1 MNTMLSL
8 LLKSMRSRIIPT
20 SLVTISLMAS
30 MVLLLSIERIQQ
42 GAEKGFNQS
51 ISGVDAIIGPRAS
64 SLELVLYTVFHLGR
78 PTNNITTKTIN
89 DVKLRSD
96 ISWLVPIALGD
107 SHRGYRVI
115 ATEPNYFKHIRY
127 GNNQPLAFSQG
138 APFSGF
144 SEATIGS
151 DVAKK
156 LNYTVGS
163 EIQVTHGSIESIG
176 SKHDDFSFKVT
187 GVLNKTGTPIDQ
199 DILLDLKGYE
209 LLHLGWKSGKKVFS
223 LNDINFSSLPP
234 DALNPKTVTAAFV
247 GLKSKLTIFNFSKN
261 IREYPEEAISA
272 VIPGIAL
279 SELWSIV
286 GLVDK
291 GFQLLSWIIIAIS
304 LIAMVTLIIA
314 SLDNRKQEMTI
325 YRANGASPKFLAA
338 MVIYESLIIGLMA
351 IIGAII
357 LVTIVTYFATTQ
369 LNLALGISPSFEW
382 ISIDEIKVFSIIL
395 LSGALSSLI
404 PATMVFRKN
413 IHQTLS

>member
-1 MNTMLSL
+1 MLSL

-42 GAEKGFNQS
+42 GAEEGFNQS
-51 ISGVDAIIGPRAS
+51 ISGVDAIIGPRSS

-89 DVKLRSD
+89 DVKQRSD

-115 ATEPNYFKHIRY
+115 ATEPNYFQHIRY
-127 GNNQPLAFSQG
+127 GNNQSLTFSEG
-138 APFSGF
+138 APFTEL
-144 SEATIGS
+144 SEATLGS

-156 LNYTVGS
+156 LNYSVGS
-163 EIQVTHGSIESIG
+163 EIQITHGSIESIA
-176 SKHDDFSFKVT
+176 SKHDDFSFTVT

-199 DILLDLKGYE
+199 AIFLDLKGYE

-223 LNDINFSSLPP
+223 LEDIDLSSLPP

-338 MVIYESLIIGLMA
+338 MVVYESLVIGLVA

-357 LVTIVTYFATTQ
+357 LVTAVTYFATSQ
-369 LNLALGISPSFEW
+369 LNLALGISPSFKW
-382 ISIDEIKVFSIIL
+382 ISLDEIKVFSIIL
-395 LSGALSSLI
+395 LSGASSSLI
-404 PATMVFRKN
+404 PAAMVFRKN
-413 IHQTLS
+413 LHQTLS

>member
-1 MNTMLSL
+1 MLSL

-42 GAEKGFNQS
+42 GTEEGFNQS
-51 ISGVDAIIGPRAS
+51 ISGVDAIIGPRSS

-89 DVKLRSD
+89 DVKQRSD

-115 ATEPNYFKHIRY
+115 ATEPNYFQHIRY
-127 GNNQPLAFSQG
+127 GNNQPLTFSKG
-138 APFSGF
+138 APFTEL
-144 SEATIGS
+144 SEATLGS
-151 DVAKK
+151 DVAEK
-156 LNYTVGS
+156 LNYSVGS
-163 EIQVTHGSIESIG
+163 EIQITHGSIESIG
-176 SKHDDFSFKVT
+176 SKHDDFSFTVT

-199 DILLDLKGYE
+199 AVFLDLKGYE

-223 LNDINFSSLPP
+223 LEDIDLSSLPP

-338 MVIYESLIIGLMA
+338 MVICESLVIGLVA

-357 LVTIVTYFATTQ
+357 LVTAVTYFATSQ
-369 LNLALGISPSFEW
+369 LNLALGISPSFKW
-382 ISIDEIKVFSIIL
+382 ISLDEIKVFGIIL
-395 LSGALSSLI
+395 LSGVLSSLI
-404 PATMVFRKN
+404 PAAMVFRKN
-413 IHQTLS
+413 LHQALS

>member
-1 MNTMLSL
+1 
-8 LLKSMRSRIIPT
+8 MRSRIIPT

-42 GAEKGFNQS
+42 GTEEGFNQS
-51 ISGVDAIIGPRAS
+51 ISGVDAIIGPRSS

-89 DVKLRSD
+89 DVKQRSD
-96 ISWLVPIALGD
+96 VSWLVPIALGD

-115 ATEPNYFKHIRY
+115 ATEPNYFQHIRY
-127 GNNQPLAFSQG
+127 GNNQPLTFSKG
-138 APFSGF
+138 APFTEL
-144 SEATIGS
+144 SEATLGS
-151 DVAKK
+151 DVAEK
-156 LNYTVGS
+156 LNYSVGS
-163 EIQVTHGSIESIG
+163 EIQITHGSIESIG
-176 SKHDDFSFKVT
+176 SKHDDFSFTVT

-199 DILLDLKGYE
+199 AIFLDLKGYE

-223 LNDINFSSLPP
+223 LEDIDLSSLPP

-261 IREYPEEAISA
+261 IREYTEEAISA

-338 MVIYESLIIGLMA
+338 MVICESLVIGLVA

-357 LVTIVTYFATTQ
+357 LVTAVTYFATSQ
-369 LNLALGISPSFEW
+369 LNLALGISPSFKW
-382 ISIDEIKVFSIIL
+382 TSLDEIKVFGIIL
-395 LSGALSSLI
+395 LSGVLSSLI
-404 PATMVFRKN
+404 PAAMVFRKN
-413 IHQTLS
+413 LHQALS

>member
-1 MNTMLSL
+1 MLSL

-42 GAEKGFNQS
+42 GAEEGFNQS
-51 ISGVDAIIGPRAS
+51 ISGVDAIIGPRSS

-89 DVKLRSD
+89 DVKQRSD

-115 ATEPNYFKHIRY
+115 ATEPNYFQHIRY
-127 GNNQPLAFSQG
+127 GNNQSLTFSKG
-138 APFSGF
+138 APFTEL
-144 SEATIGS
+144 SEATLGS
-151 DVAKK
+151 DVAEK
-156 LNYTVGS
+156 LNYSVGS
-163 EIQVTHGSIESIG
+163 EIQITHGSIESIA
-176 SKHDDFSFKVT
+176 SKHDDFSFTVT

-199 DILLDLKGYE
+199 AIFLDLKGYE

-223 LNDINFSSLPP
+223 LEDIDLSSLPP

-338 MVIYESLIIGLMA
+338 MVIYESLVIGLVA

-357 LVTIVTYFATTQ
+357 LVTAVTYFATSQ
-369 LNLALGISPSFEW
+369 LNLALGISPSFKW
-382 ISIDEIKVFSIIL
+382 ISLDEIKVFSIIL
-395 LSGALSSLI
+395 LSGASSSLI
-404 PATMVFRKN
+404 PAAMVFRQN
-413 IHQTLS
+413 LHQTLS

>member
-1 MNTMLSL
+1 MLSL

-42 GAEKGFNQS
+42 GAEEGFNQS
-51 ISGVDAIIGPRAS
+51 ISGVDAIIGPRSS

-78 PTNNITTKTIN
+78 PTNNITTKTID
-89 DVKLRSD
+89 DVKQRSD

-107 SHRGYRVI
+107 SHRGYRVV

-127 GNNQPLAFSQG
+127 GNNQPLTFSKG
-138 APFSGF
+138 VPFAEL
-144 SEATIGS
+144 SEATLGS
-151 DVAKK
+151 DVAEK
-156 LNYTVGS
+156 LNYSVGS
-163 EIQVTHGSIESIG
+163 EIQITHGSIESLG

-199 DILLDLKGYE
+199 AVFLDLKGYE

-223 LNDINFSSLPP
+223 LEDIDLSSLPP

-314 SLDNRKQEMTI
+314 SLDNRKHEMTI

-338 MVIYESLIIGLMA
+338 MVIYESLVIGLVA

-357 LVTIVTYFATTQ
+357 LVTAVTYFATNQ
-369 LNLALGISPSFEW
+369 LNLALGISPSFKW
-382 ISIDEIKVFSIIL
+382 ISLNEIKVFSIIL
-395 LSGALSSLI
+395 LSGVLSGLI
-404 PATMVFRKN
+404 PAAMVLRKN
-413 IHQTLS
+413 LHQALS

>member
-1 MNTMLSL
+1 MLSL

-42 GAEKGFNQS
+42 GTEEGFNQS
-51 ISGVDAIIGPRAS
+51 ISGVDAIIGPRSS

-89 DVKLRSD
+89 DVKQRSD

-115 ATEPNYFKHIRY
+115 ATEPNYFQHIRY
-127 GNNQPLAFSQG
+127 GNNQPLTFSKG
-138 APFSGF
+138 APFAEL
-144 SEATIGS
+144 SEATLGS
-151 DVAKK
+151 DVAEK
-156 LNYTVGS
+156 LNYSVGS
-163 EIQVTHGSIESIG
+163 EIQITHGSIESIG
-176 SKHDDFSFKVT
+176 SKHDDFSFTVT

-199 DILLDLKGYE
+199 AIFLDLKGYE

-223 LNDINFSSLPP
+223 LEDIDLSSLPP

-338 MVIYESLIIGLMA
+338 MVICESLVIGLVA

-357 LVTIVTYFATTQ
+357 LVTAVTYFATSQ
-369 LNLALGISPSFEW
+369 LNLALGISPSFKW
-382 ISIDEIKVFSIIL
+382 ISLDEIKVFGIIL

-404 PATMVFRKN
+404 PAAMVFRKN
-413 IHQTLS
+413 LHQALS

>member
-1 MNTMLSL
+1 MLSL

-42 GAEKGFNQS
+42 GTEEGFNQS
-51 ISGVDAIIGPRAS
+51 ISGVDAIIGPRSS

-89 DVKLRSD
+89 DVKQRSD

-115 ATEPNYFKHIRY
+115 ATEPNYFQHIRY
-127 GNNQPLAFSQG
+127 GNNQPLTFSKG
-138 APFSGF
+138 APFTEL
-144 SEATIGS
+144 SEATLGS
-151 DVAKK
+151 DVAEK
-156 LNYTVGS
+156 LNYSVGS
-163 EIQVTHGSIESIG
+163 EIQITHGSIESIG
-176 SKHDDFSFKVT
+176 SKHDDFSFTVT

-199 DILLDLKGYE
+199 AIFLDLKGYE

-223 LNDINFSSLPP
+223 LEDIDLSSLPP

-261 IREYPEEAISA
+261 IREYTEEAISA

-291 GFQLLSWIIIAIS
+291 GFKLLSWIIIAIS

-338 MVIYESLIIGLMA
+338 MVVYESLVIGLVA

-357 LVTIVTYFATTQ
+357 LVTAVTYFATSQ
-369 LNLALGISPSFEW
+369 LNLALGISPSFKW
-382 ISIDEIKVFSIIL
+382 ISLDEIKVFGIIL

-404 PATMVFRKN
+404 PAAMVFRKN
-413 IHQTLS
+413 LHQALS

>member
-1 MNTMLSL
+1 MLSL

-42 GAEKGFNQS
+42 GTEEAFNQS
-51 ISGVDAIIGPRAS
+51 ISGVDAIIGPRSS

-78 PTNNITTKTIN
+78 PINNITTKTIN
-89 DVKLRSD
+89 DIKLRSD

-107 SHRGYRVI
+107 SHRGFRVV
-115 ATEPNYFKHIRY
+115 ATEPNYFEHIRY
-127 GNNQPLAFSQG
+127 GSNQPLTFSKGVAFNEL
-138 APFSGF
+138 
-144 SEATIGS
+144 SEAVLGS
-151 DVAKK
+151 DVAER
-156 LNYTVGS
+156 LNYSVGS
-163 EIQVTHGSIESIG
+163 EIQITHGSIESIG

-187 GVLNKTGTPIDQ
+187 GVMNKTGTPIDQ
-199 DILLDLKGYE
+199 AVFLDLKGYE

-223 LNDINFSSLPP
+223 LEDIDLSSLPP

-338 MVIYESLIIGLMA
+338 MVIYESLVIGLVA

-357 LVTIVTYFATTQ
+357 LVTAVTYFATSQ
-369 LNLALGISPSFEW
+369 LNLALGISPSFKW
-382 ISIDEIKVFSIIL
+382 ISLNEVKVFSIIL
-395 LSGALSSLI
+395 FAGALSSLI
-404 PATMVFRKN
+404 PAVMVFRKN
-413 IHQTLS
+413 LHQTLG

>member
-1 MNTMLSL
+1 
-8 LLKSMRSRIIPT
+8 MRSRIIPT

-42 GAEKGFNQS
+42 GAEEGFNQS
-51 ISGVDAIIGPRAS
+51 ISGVDAIIGPRSS

-89 DVKLRSD
+89 DVKQRSD

-115 ATEPNYFKHIRY
+115 ATEPNYFQHIRY
-127 GNNQPLAFSQG
+127 GNNQPLTFSKG
-138 APFSGF
+138 APFTEL
-144 SEATIGS
+144 SEATLGS
-151 DVAKK
+151 DVAEK
-156 LNYTVGS
+156 LNYSVGS
-163 EIQVTHGSIESIG
+163 EIQITHGSIESIG
-176 SKHDDFSFKVT
+176 SKHDDFSFTVT

-199 DILLDLKGYE
+199 AIFLDLKGYE

-223 LNDINFSSLPP
+223 LEDIDLSSLPP

-261 IREYPEEAISA
+261 IREYTEEAISA

-338 MVIYESLIIGLMA
+338 MVICESLVIGLVA

-357 LVTIVTYFATTQ
+357 LVTAVTYFATSQ
-369 LNLALGISPSFEW
+369 LNLALGISPSFKW
-382 ISIDEIKVFSIIL
+382 ISLDEIKVFGIIL
-395 LSGALSSLI
+395 LSGVLSSLI
-404 PATMVFRKN
+404 PAAMVFRKN
-413 IHQTLS
+413 LHQALS

>member
-1 MNTMLSL
+1 MLNL
-8 LLKSMRSRIIPT
+8 LLKSMRSRMIPT

-30 MVLLLSIERIQQ
+30 MVLLLSIERIQK
-42 GAEKGFNQS
+42 GAEEGFNQS
-51 ISGVDAIIGPRAS
+51 ISGVDAIIGPRSS

-78 PTNNITTKTIN
+78 PTNNITTETIN
-89 DVKLRSD
+89 DVKQRGD

-107 SHRGYRVI
+107 SHRGFRVV

-127 GNNQPLAFSQG
+127 GNNQPLAFSKG
-138 APFSGF
+138 VPFAEL
-144 SEATIGS
+144 SEATLGS
-151 DVAKK
+151 DVAEK
-156 LNYTVGS
+156 LNYSVGS
-163 EIQVTHGSIESIG
+163 EIQITHGSIESIG

-199 DILLDLKGYE
+199 AIFLDLKGYE

-223 LNDINFSSLPP
+223 LEDIDLSSLPP

-291 GFQLLSWIIIAIS
+291 GFQFLSWIIIAIS

-314 SLDNRKQEMTI
+314 SLDNRKHEMTI

-338 MVIYESLIIGLMA
+338 MVIYESLVIGLVA

-357 LVTIVTYFATTQ
+357 LVTAVTYFATNQ
-369 LNLALGISPSFEW
+369 LNLALGISPSFKW
-382 ISIDEIKVFSIIL
+382 ISLNEIKVFGIIL
-395 LSGALSSLI
+395 LSGVLSGLI
-404 PATMVFRKN
+404 PAVMVFRKN
-413 IHQTLS
+413 LHQALS

>member
-1 MNTMLSL
+1 
-8 LLKSMRSRIIPT
+8 MRSRIIPT

-42 GAEKGFNQS
+42 GTEEGFNQS
-51 ISGVDAIIGPRAS
+51 ISGVDAIIGPRSS

-89 DVKLRSD
+89 DVKQRSD

-115 ATEPNYFKHIRY
+115 ATEPNYFQHIRY
-127 GNNQPLAFSQG
+127 GNNQPLTFSKG
-138 APFSGF
+138 APFTEL
-144 SEATIGS
+144 SEATLGS
-151 DVAKK
+151 DVAEK
-156 LNYTVGS
+156 LNYSVGS
-163 EIQVTHGSIESIG
+163 EIQITHGSIESIG
-176 SKHDDFSFKVT
+176 SKHDDFSFTVT

-199 DILLDLKGYE
+199 AIFLDLKGYE

-223 LNDINFSSLPP
+223 LEDIDLSSLPP

-261 IREYPEEAISA
+261 IREYTEEAISA

-338 MVIYESLIIGLMA
+338 MVICESLVIGLVA

-357 LVTIVTYFATTQ
+357 LVTAVTYFATSQ
-369 LNLALGISPSFEW
+369 LNLALGISPSFKW
-382 ISIDEIKVFSIIL
+382 ISLDELK
-395 LSGALSSLI
+395 SSVSFYCLEY
-404 PATMVFRKN
+404 
-413 IHQTLS
+413 

>member
-1 MNTMLSL
+1 MLSL

-42 GAEKGFNQS
+42 GTEEGFNQS
-51 ISGVDAIIGPRAS
+51 ISGVDAIIGPRSS

-78 PTNNITTKTIN
+78 PTNNITTKTVN
-89 DVKLRSD
+89 DIKQRSD

-107 SHRGYRVI
+107 SHRGFRVV
-115 ATEPNYFKHIRY
+115 ATQSNYFEHIKY
-127 GNNQPLAFSQG
+127 GNNQSLIFLNGVAFSEL
-138 APFSGF
+138 
-144 SEATIGS
+144 SEAVLGS
-151 DVAKK
+151 DVAER
-156 LNYTVGS
+156 LNYNVGS
-163 EIQVTHGSIESIG
+163 EIQITHGSVESIG
-176 SKHDDFSFKVT
+176 SKHDEFSFKVT
-187 GVLNKTGTPIDQ
+187 GILKKTGTPIDQ
-199 DILLDLKGYE
+199 AIFLDLKGYE
-209 LLHLGWKSGKKVFS
+209 LLHLGWMSGKKVFS
-223 LNDINFSSLPP
+223 LDDIDLSSLPAG
-234 DALNPKTVTAAFV
+234 ALDPKTVTAAFV

-314 SLDNRKQEMTI
+314 SLDNRKHEMTI

-338 MVIYESLIIGLMA
+338 MVIYESLVIGLVA

-357 LVTIVTYFATTQ
+357 LVTAVTYFATNQ
-369 LNLALGISPSFEW
+369 LNLALGISPSFKW
-382 ISIDEIKVFSIIL
+382 ISLNEIKVFGIIL
-395 LSGALSSLI
+395 LSGVLSGLI
-404 PATMVFRKN
+404 PAVMVFRKN
-413 IHQTLS
+413 LHQALS

>member
-1 MNTMLSL
+1 MLSL

-42 GAEKGFNQS
+42 GTEEGFNQS
-51 ISGVDAIIGPRAS
+51 ISGVDAIIGPRSS

-89 DVKLRSD
+89 DVKQRSD

-115 ATEPNYFKHIRY
+115 ATEPNYFQHIRY
-127 GNNQPLAFSQG
+127 GNNQPLTFSKG
-138 APFSGF
+138 DPFTEL
-144 SEATIGS
+144 SEATLGS
-151 DVAKK
+151 DVAEK
-156 LNYTVGS
+156 LNYSVGS
-163 EIQVTHGSIESIG
+163 EIQITHGSIESIG
-176 SKHDDFSFKVT
+176 SKHDDFSFTVT

-199 DILLDLKGYE
+199 AIFLDLKGYE

-223 LNDINFSSLPP
+223 LEDIDLSSLPP

-261 IREYPEEAISA
+261 IREYTEEAISA

-338 MVIYESLIIGLMA
+338 MVICESLVIGLVA

-357 LVTIVTYFATTQ
+357 LVTAVTYFATSQ
-369 LNLALGISPSFEW
+369 LNLALGISPSFKW
-382 ISIDEIKVFSIIL
+382 ISLDEIKVFGIIL

-404 PATMVFRKN
+404 PAAMVFRKN
-413 IHQTLS
+413 LHQALS